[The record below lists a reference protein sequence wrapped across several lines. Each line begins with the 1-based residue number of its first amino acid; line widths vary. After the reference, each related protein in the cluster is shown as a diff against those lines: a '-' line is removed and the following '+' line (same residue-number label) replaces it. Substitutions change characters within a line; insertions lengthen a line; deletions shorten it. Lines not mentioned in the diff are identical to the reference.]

1 MKKYFEKLYKIINMK
16 EMKILPGHLAYFLV
30 MSIMPLITLV
40 SIIATCFNISIV
52 DITEFLFRF
61 LPVEVSNLII
71 PLFTNTD
78 MNLNFIL
85 MIIGFFISSNGMHS
99 IILISNTLYKVEEEN
114 IVNLRI
120 RAVLLTI
127 ILISLFFFILVVMAF
142 GNMIIKFI
150 LSFEVFS
157 SISEYI
163 YQLFILL
170 KYPLAFI
177 IIYFFVKLLYII
189 SPKKMVKS
197 KYVTK
202 GAIFTTVG
210 WILITAIYSYYA
222 NNIAHYDLFYGNIS
236 NIVVL
241 LIWIYI
247 ISNIFVIGIGI
258 NITEYNLAENTINN
272 KNKIE

>member
-99 IILISNTLYKVEEEN
+99 IILISNTLYKTEEEN

-142 GNMIIKFI
+142 GNMIIRFI

-202 GAIFTTVG
+202 GAIFTTIG

-272 KNKIE
+272 KDKIE